1 MKGLGIAPYLER
13 ARELKII
20 PNFWLTREYLSI
32 QDVELI
38 IEGGLIWLQED
49 EWAVFPPLPLNHN
62 DLSRVQ
68 PPDELLIWSDF
79 VNYSVGELIQFLD
92 WEYTYYSTNFFDM
105 RGGKWEVFRKNS
117 RKWPRRNEGCWT
129 YTTDVPPVPE
139 IKSLLIKWLDN
150 KKDEEI
156 ADNESLIWFMF
167 HGSNRAFLKR
177 KSELVG
183 VNIWDENGD
192 WLIYRYCIADP
203 EERFLD
209 EFLRLLFYRSVPG
222 RLVIDGGVL
231 DNPGLERFKDKLNP
245 IRKRPVYS
253 RTT

>member
-1 MKGLGIAPYLER
+1 MKGIDQYLER
-13 ARELKII
+13 AHELKII

-32 QDVELI
+32 QPNIKLETD
-38 IEGGLIWLQED
+38 GKFIWLQED
-49 EWAVFPPLPLNHN
+49 EWVVFPPLPLF
-62 DLSRVQ
+62 DTVKPSL
-68 PPDELLIWSDF
+68 PKLKIWSDF
-79 VNYSVGELIQFLD
+79 ANYTIGKPFQFLD
-92 WEYTYYSTNFFDM
+92 WEYTYAADDFFNM
-105 RGGKWEVFRKNS
+105 TGGKWKVFRKNC
-117 RKWPRRNEGCWT
+117 RKWLRRNEGCWT

-156 ADNESLIWFMF
+156 ADSESLIWFMF

-192 WLIYRYCIADP
+192 WLIYRYCIADT

-209 EFLRLLFYRSVPG
+209 EFLRLLFYQSFPG

-231 DNPGLERFKDKLNP
+231 DNPGLEKFKDKLNP
-245 IRKRPVYS
+245 VRKRPVYS
-253 RTT
+253 RMT

>member
-1 MKGLGIAPYLER
+1 MKGIDQYLER
-13 ARELKII
+13 AHELKII

-32 QDVELI
+32 QPNVKLETD
-38 IEGGLIWLQED
+38 GNFIWLQED
-49 EWAVFPPLPLNHN
+49 EWAVFPPLPLNRK
-62 DLSRVQ
+62 DFSEQ
-68 PPDELLIWSDF
+68 PPKGLRIWSDF
-79 VNYSVGELIQFLD
+79 INYSVGEPIQFLD
-92 WEYTYYSTNFFDM
+92 WEYTYCSTNFSDM

-156 ADNESLIWFMF
+156 ADSESLIWFMF
-167 HGSNRAFLKR
+167 HSSNRAFLKR

-183 VNIWDENGD
+183 VNIWEENGD
-192 WLIYRYCIADP
+192 WLVYRYCIADP
-203 EERFLD
+203 NERFLD
-209 EFLRLLFYRSVPG
+209 EFLRLLFYQSFPG

-231 DNPGLERFKDKLNP
+231 DSPGLEKFKDRLNP
-245 IRKRPVYS
+245 VRKRPVYS
-253 RTT
+253 RMIK